1 MRLVREPG
9 TRNGEWGK
17 KEWGAGIVV
26 RNPKI
31 DKFPQKKK
39 FFLMLIFLNLIL
51 VKLGTYYRGFKRAY
65 CL

>member
-1 MRLVREPG
+1 VSL
-9 TRNGEWGK
+9 
-17 KEWGAGIVV
+17 EWGAGIVV

-51 VKLGTYYRGFKRAY
+51 VKLGTYYRGFIRAY
-65 CL
+65 CLQKLKKLRVRKREN